1 MMAKTYLANSTTYLR
16 GFTLVELVVV
26 IVMLAILSVY
36 GIANNLDSAEMTIPS
51 QAERLASDLRLAQTL
66 AFTTGNA
73 VTVTVAGVGTTYT
86 IAPCTSP
93 CTTSSVPLKK
103 DIRLNGSPSVTFST
117 NGQPTPASI
126 STAQF
131 CLVQGTSA
139 TCRKT
144 VGVSAQGHVTVTPP

>member
-1 MMAKTYLANSTTYLR
+1 MEKTYLARSTTPSR
-16 GFTLVELVVV
+16 GFTLIELVVV

-73 VTVTVAGVGTTYT
+73 VTVAGFGTTTYT

-144 VGVSAQGHVTVTPP
+144 VGVSAQGHVTVTTP